1 VTVGEALELET
12 ADRDWLLER
21 IGQQRGH
28 EAREME
34 RAGRKR

>member
-1 VTVGEALELET
+1 VSLSAALELET

-21 IGQQRGH
+21 IDAQRSR
-28 EAREME
+28 EAREIE